1 MMHSEFPTPDME
13 ITHILVVRDLAR
25 AKRFSETVLGATLHG
40 EYGGTSAVFNFNGAW
55 LLVVT
60 GGGPTKDKP
69 EVYFKVLE
77 EPNQVSHAMT
87 IRVKDCQLAYEIL
100 KSRGAVFLTPPVRW
114 DFEIRAFFRDPDGH
128 LFEISQV
135 ENLS

>member
-1 MMHSEFPTPDME
+1 MMRSEFPTPDME

-25 AKRFSETVLGATLHG
+25 AKRFYETVLGATLHS

-60 GGGPTKDKP
+60 AGGPTKDKP
-69 EVYFKVLE
+69 GVHFKVLE
-77 EPNQVSHAMT
+77 EPSKVSHAMT
-87 IRVKDCQLAYEIL
+87 IRVKDCHLAYKTL

-114 DFEIRAFFRDPDGH
+114 EFEIRAFFRDPDGH

-135 ENLS
+135 ENL